1 MRKLASIILFALS
14 LSVLAQNDKIV
25 VTEDSTMQAGE
36 YDKLF
41 NLLAADKQLIRCLI
55 KFNAVD
61 WGQLSP
67 SVTIEQRVLPNLSIE
82 PTLRL
87 DAYTVTQQEGIGFMF
102 TPSLSVKYYHNMLYR
117 EKKGRNT
124 NGFSGNYLHISAH
137 LPSGNSASILETRL
151 NREYFARHNYDAY
164 NGNEFFNTMLINAG
178 YGIQRRFIGL
188 GYFDITF
195 GYSFNVYSNKLPL
208 FRPMPFVKAGI
219 GFGLT
224 PQKFKEIIR

>member
-1 MRKLASIILFALS
+1 MKKITLIILFALS
-14 LSVLAQNDKIV
+14 LSVFAQNDKIIV
-25 VTEDSTMQAGE
+25 SEDSVMQIGE

-41 NLLAADKQLIRCLI
+41 NLLAADKQQINCLI

-67 SVTIEQRVLPNLSIE
+67 SVVIEQRIFKGLTIE
-82 PTLRL
+82 PSVRL
-87 DAYTVTQQEGIGFMF
+87 DAYTITQQEGIGYMF
-102 TPSLSVKYYHNMLYR
+102 TPSVGLKYYHNLSYR

-124 NGFSGNYLHISAH
+124 NGFSGNYLMVAAL
-137 LPSGNSASILETRL
+137 LPSGNNASILESRL
-151 NREYFARHNYDAY
+151 NREYFTRHNYEAFTENTFY
-164 NGNEFFNTMLINAG
+164 NTLLLNAG

-188 GYFDITF
+188 GYVDFSF

-208 FRPMPFVKAGI
+208 YKPMPFVKVGI